1 MAAISTGIP
10 ITITNTNHELNESYI
25 GDEYPDEVVNRGK
38 SAAKLEEVKEKKER
52 QIFSKWNDTD
62 LKIYTK
68 KKQRIKCN
76 KLKGEEQEQTLEFFS
91 PLFITRIAL

>member
-10 ITITNTNHELNESYI
+10 ITITNTNHKLNESYI

-52 QIFSKWNDTD
+52 QIFSK
-62 LKIYTK
+62 
-68 KKQRIKCN
+68 
-76 KLKGEEQEQTLEFFS
+76 
-91 PLFITRIAL
+91 

>member
-38 SAAKLEEVKEKKER
+38 PATKLEEVKEKKER
-52 QIFSKWNDTD
+52 QIFS
-62 LKIYTK
+62 
-68 KKQRIKCN
+68 
-76 KLKGEEQEQTLEFFS
+76 
-91 PLFITRIAL
+91 

>member
-10 ITITNTNHELNESYI
+10 ITITNTNHKLNESYI

-38 SAAKLEEVKEKKER
+38 SAAKLEVKEKKER
-52 QIFSKWNDTD
+52 QIFN

-68 KKQRIKCN
+68 TKQRIKCN
-76 KLKGEEQEQTLEFFS
+76 KLKGEEQEQTLEFFF